1 VRVEKTDEYRDWIDG
16 LKDVKG
22 RARILMRVD
31 RLIHGNPG
39 SHRNLKHGVSELKVD
54 YGPGYRI
61 YYAKREERLLLLLAG
76 GDKSTQARD
85 IVRAIRLA
93 LEHGE

>member
-1 VRVEKTDEYRDWIDG
+1 
-16 LKDVKG
+16 
-22 RARILMRVD
+22 
-31 RLIHGNPG
+31 
-39 SHRNLKHGVSELKVD
+39 VSELKVD

-76 GDKSTQARD
+76 GDKSTQAKD
-85 IVRAIRLA
+85 IVSAIRLA